1 MAKANSLIKVSMKL
15 SSLTKFEKALWL
27 VSMLVITVSF
37 FFGIEKN
44 PLTLVASLIGV
55 TSLIFIAKGNVWGQI
70 LMIIFSAIYGYI
82 SYKTRYYG
90 EMITYVGMTGPMA
103 VMALITWLKNPFEG
117 EENQVAVA
125 EITPFKLIVTSI
137 LTIIVTTI
145 FYFILKYFN
154 TANLILS
161 TLSVLTSFFAA
172 SLTFL
177 RSPYYAL
184 GYAANDVVLIVLW
197 VLASMENPGYIPM
210 MMCFVVFLVNDIY
223 GFVSWRKM
231 AENQKKRI
239 REIIGE

>member
-1 MAKANSLIKVSMKL
+1 MKL

-27 VSMLVITVSF
+27 ISSFIITVSF
-37 FFGIEKN
+37 LFGTDKN
-44 PLTLVASLIGV
+44 PLTLIVSLIGV

-70 LMIIFSAIYGYI
+70 LMIIFSIIYGYI

-103 VMALITWLKNPFEG
+103 VMALVAWLKNPFEG

-125 EITPFKLIVTSI
+125 EIAPMKIAVVTALS
-137 LTIIVTTI
+137 IIVTVI

-154 TANLILS
+154 TANLVLS
-161 TLSVLTSFFAA
+161 TVSVLTSFFAA

-184 GYAANDVVLIVLW
+184 GYAANDVVLIILW

-210 MMCFVVFLVNDIY
+210 VMCFVVFFVNDVY
-223 GFVSWRKM
+223 GYISWKRM
-231 AENQKKRI
+231 AEMQKKRI
-239 REIIGE
+239 REIVEGK

>member
-1 MAKANSLIKVSMKL
+1 MK
-15 SSLTKFEKALWL
+15 LTKFEKTLWIS
-27 VSMLVITVSF
+27 SMLIITICF
-37 FFGIEKN
+37 FLGIEKN
-44 PLTLVASLIGV
+44 PLTLIASLIGV
-55 TSLIFIAKGNVWGQI
+55 TSLILIAKGNLWGQV
-70 LMIIFSAIYGYI
+70 LMIIFSLIYGYI

-90 EMITYVGMTGPMA
+90 EMITYVGMTAPMA
-103 VMALITWLKNPFEG
+103 VMALVTWLKNPFEG

-125 EITPFKLIVTSI
+125 EITPAKLIITSI

-145 FYFILKYFN
+145 FWFILKYFN
-154 TANLILS
+154 TANLVLS

-184 GYAANDVVLIVLW
+184 GYAANDVVLIILW
-197 VLASMENPGYIPM
+197 ILASMENAGYIPM

-223 GFVSWRKM
+223 GFVSWKRM

-239 REIIGE
+239 REIVGND

>member
-1 MAKANSLIKVSMKL
+1 MKL

-27 VSMLVITVSF
+27 ISSLIITVSF
-37 FFGIEKN
+37 LFGTDKN
-44 PLTLVASLIGV
+44 PLTLIVSIIGV

-70 LMIIFSAIYGYI
+70 LMIIFSIIYGYI

-103 VMALITWLKNPFEG
+103 VMALVAWLKNPFEG

-125 EITPFKLIVTSI
+125 EITPMKIAVVTALS
-137 LTIIVTTI
+137 IIVTVI

-154 TANLILS
+154 TANLVLS
-161 TLSVLTSFFAA
+161 TVSVLTSFFAA

-184 GYAANDVVLIVLW
+184 GYAANDVVLIILW
-197 VLASMENPGYIPM
+197 VLASVENPGYIPM
-210 MMCFVVFLVNDIY
+210 VMCFVVFFVNDVY
-223 GFVSWRKM
+223 GYISWKHM
-231 AENQKKRI
+231 AEMQKKRI
-239 REIIGE
+239 REIVEGK

>member
-1 MAKANSLIKVSMKL
+1 MKL

-27 VSMLVITVSF
+27 ISSLIITVSF
-37 FFGIEKN
+37 FFGADKN
-44 PLTLVASLIGV
+44 PLTLIVSLIGV

-70 LMIIFSAIYGYI
+70 LMIIFSIIYGYI

-103 VMALITWLKNPFEG
+103 VMALVAWLKNPFEG

-125 EITPFKLIVTSI
+125 EITPLKLTIVSALTVIVT
-137 LTIIVTTI
+137 VI

-154 TANLILS
+154 TANLVLS
-161 TLSVLTSFFAA
+161 TFSVLTSFFAA

-184 GYAANDVVLIVLW
+184 GYAANDVVLIILW
-197 VLASMENPGYIPM
+197 VLASVENPGYIPM
-210 MMCFVVFLVNDIY
+210 VMCFVVFFVNDVY
-223 GFVSWRKM
+223 GYISWKRM
-231 AENQKKRI
+231 AEMQKKRI
-239 REIIGE
+239 REIVEGK

>member
-1 MAKANSLIKVSMKL
+1 MKL

-27 VSMLVITVSF
+27 ISSLIITVSF
-37 FFGIEKN
+37 LFGTDKN
-44 PLTLVASLIGV
+44 PLTLIVSLIGV

-70 LMIIFSAIYGYI
+70 LMIIFSIIYGYI

-103 VMALITWLKNPFEG
+103 VMALVTWLKNPFEG

-125 EITPFKLIVTSI
+125 EITPLKLTIVSALTVIVT
-137 LTIIVTTI
+137 VI

-154 TANLILS
+154 TANLVLS
-161 TLSVLTSFFAA
+161 TFSVLTSFFAA

-184 GYAANDVVLIVLW
+184 GYAANDVVLIILW
-197 VLASMENPGYIPM
+197 VLASVENPGYIPM
-210 MMCFVVFLVNDIY
+210 VMCFVVFFVNDVY
-223 GFVSWRKM
+223 GYISWKRM
-231 AENQKKRI
+231 AEMQKKRI
-239 REIIGE
+239 REIVEGK

>member
-1 MAKANSLIKVSMKL
+1 MKL

-27 VSMLVITVSF
+27 ISSLIITVSF
-37 FFGIEKN
+37 LFGTDKN
-44 PLTLVASLIGV
+44 PLTLIVSLIGV

-70 LMIIFSAIYGYI
+70 LMIIFSIIYGYI

-103 VMALITWLKNPFEG
+103 VMALVAWLKNPFEG

-125 EITPFKLIVTSI
+125 EITPFKLIIVSI
-137 LTIIVTTI
+137 LTIIVTVI

-161 TLSVLTSFFAA
+161 TISVLTSFFAA

-184 GYAANDVVLIVLW
+184 GYAANDVVLIILW
-197 VLASMENPGYIPM
+197 VLASVENPGYIPM
-210 MMCFVVFLVNDIY
+210 VMCFVVFFVNDVY
-223 GFVSWRKM
+223 GYISWKRM
-231 AENQKKRI
+231 AEMQKKRI
-239 REIIGE
+239 REIVEGK

>member
-1 MAKANSLIKVSMKL
+1 MKL

-231 AENQKKRI
+231 AENQKIRI
-239 REIIGE
+239 REIIGNE

>member
-1 MAKANSLIKVSMKL
+1 MKL

-27 VSMLVITVSF
+27 VSSLIITVSF
-37 FFGIEKN
+37 LFGTDKN
-44 PLTLVASLIGV
+44 PLTLIVSLIGV

-70 LMIIFSAIYGYI
+70 LMIIFSIIYGYI

-103 VMALITWLKNPFEG
+103 VMALVAWLKNPFEG

-125 EITPFKLIVTSI
+125 EITPMKIAVVTALS
-137 LTIIVTTI
+137 IIVSVI

-154 TANLILS
+154 TANLVLS
-161 TLSVLTSFFAA
+161 TVSVLTSFFAA

-184 GYAANDVVLIVLW
+184 GYAANDVVLIILW

-210 MMCFVVFLVNDIY
+210 VMCFVVFFVNDVY
-223 GFVSWRKM
+223 GYISWKRM
-231 AENQKKRI
+231 AEMQKKRI
-239 REIIGE
+239 REIVEGK

>member
-1 MAKANSLIKVSMKL
+1 MKL

-27 VSMLVITVSF
+27 ISSLIITVSF
-37 FFGIEKN
+37 LFGTDKN
-44 PLTLVASLIGV
+44 PLTLIVSLIGV

-70 LMIIFSAIYGYI
+70 LMIIFSIIYGYI

-103 VMALITWLKNPFEG
+103 VMALVAWLKNPFEG

-125 EITPFKLIVTSI
+125 EITPMKIAVVTALS
-137 LTIIVTTI
+137 IIVTVI
-145 FYFILKYFN
+145 FYFILRYFN
-154 TANLILS
+154 TANLVLS
-161 TLSVLTSFFAA
+161 TVSVLTSFFAA

-184 GYAANDVVLIVLW
+184 GYAANDVVLIILW

-210 MMCFVVFLVNDIY
+210 VMCFVVFFVNDVY
-223 GFVSWRKM
+223 GYISWKRM
-231 AENQKKRI
+231 AEMQKKRI
-239 REIIGE
+239 REIVEGK

>member
-1 MAKANSLIKVSMKL
+1 MKL

-27 VSMLVITVSF
+27 ISSLIITVSF
-37 FFGIEKN
+37 LFGTDKN
-44 PLTLVASLIGV
+44 PLTLIVSLIGV

-70 LMIIFSAIYGYI
+70 LMIIFSIIYGYI

-103 VMALITWLKNPFEG
+103 VMALVAWLKNPFEG

-125 EITPFKLIVTSI
+125 EITPLKLTIVSVLTVIVT
-137 LTIIVTTI
+137 VI

-154 TANLILS
+154 TANLVLS
-161 TLSVLTSFFAA
+161 TVSVLTSFFAA

-184 GYAANDVVLIVLW
+184 GYAANDVVLIILW
-197 VLASMENPGYIPM
+197 VLASVENPGYIQM
-210 MMCFVVFLVNDIY
+210 VMCFVVFFVNDVY
-223 GFVSWRKM
+223 GYISWKRM
-231 AENQKKRI
+231 AEMQKKRI
-239 REIIGE
+239 REIVEGK

>member
-1 MAKANSLIKVSMKL
+1 MKL

-27 VSMLVITVSF
+27 ISSLIITVSF
-37 FFGIEKN
+37 LFGTDKN
-44 PLTLVASLIGV
+44 PLTLIVSLIGV

-70 LMIIFSAIYGYI
+70 LMIIFSIIYGYI

-103 VMALITWLKNPFEG
+103 VMALVAWLKNPFEG

-125 EITPFKLIVTSI
+125 EITPMKIAVVTALS
-137 LTIIVTTI
+137 IIVTVI

-154 TANLILS
+154 TANLVLS

-184 GYAANDVVLIVLW
+184 GYAANDVVLIILW
-197 VLASMENPGYIPM
+197 VLASVENPGYIPM
-210 MMCFVVFLVNDIY
+210 VMCFVVFFVNDVY
-223 GFVSWRKM
+223 GYVSWKRM
-231 AENQKKRI
+231 AEMQKKRI
-239 REIIGE
+239 REIVEGK

>member
-1 MAKANSLIKVSMKL
+1 MKL

-27 VSMLVITVSF
+27 ISSLIITVSF
-37 FFGIEKN
+37 LFGTDKN
-44 PLTLVASLIGV
+44 PLTLIVSLIGV

-70 LMIIFSAIYGYI
+70 LMIIFSIIYGYI

-103 VMALITWLKNPFEG
+103 LMALVAWLKNPFEG

-125 EITPFKLIVTSI
+125 EITPLKLTIVSALTVIVT
-137 LTIIVTTI
+137 VI

-154 TANLILS
+154 TANLVLS
-161 TLSVLTSFFAA
+161 TFSVLTSFFAA

-184 GYAANDVVLIVLW
+184 GYAANDVVLIILW
-197 VLASMENPGYIPM
+197 VLASVENPGYIPM
-210 MMCFVVFLVNDIY
+210 VMCFVVFFVNDVY
-223 GFVSWRKM
+223 GYVSWKRM
-231 AENQKKRI
+231 AEMQKKRI
-239 REIIGE
+239 REIVEGK

>member
-1 MAKANSLIKVSMKL
+1 MKL

-27 VSMLVITVSF
+27 ISSLIITVSF
-37 FFGIEKN
+37 LFGTDKN
-44 PLTLVASLIGV
+44 PLTLIVSLIGV

-70 LMIIFSAIYGYI
+70 LMIIFSIIYGYI

-103 VMALITWLKNPFEG
+103 VMALVAWLKNPFEG

-125 EITPFKLIVTSI
+125 EITPLKVAVVTALS
-137 LTIIVTTI
+137 IIVTVI

-154 TANLILS
+154 TANLVLS
-161 TLSVLTSFFAA
+161 TVSVLTSFFAA

-184 GYAANDVVLIVLW
+184 GYAANDVVLIILW
-197 VLASMENPGYIPM
+197 VLASVENPGYIPM
-210 MMCFVVFLVNDIY
+210 VMCFVVFFVNDVHGYI
-223 GFVSWRKM
+223 SWKRM
-231 AENQKKRI
+231 AEMQKKRI
-239 REIIGE
+239 REIVEGK

>member
-1 MAKANSLIKVSMKL
+1 MKL

-27 VSMLVITVSF
+27 ISSLIITVSF
-37 FFGIEKN
+37 LFGADKN
-44 PLTLVASLIGV
+44 PLTLIVSLIGV

-70 LMIIFSAIYGYI
+70 LMIIFSIIYGYI

-103 VMALITWLKNPFEG
+103 VMALVAWLKNPFEG

-125 EITPFKLIVTSI
+125 EITPLKLTIVSALTVIVT
-137 LTIIVTTI
+137 VI

-154 TANLILS
+154 TANLVLS
-161 TLSVLTSFFAA
+161 TFSVLTSFFAA

-184 GYAANDVVLIVLW
+184 GYAANDVVLIILW
-197 VLASMENPGYIPM
+197 VLASVENPGYIPM
-210 MMCFVVFLVNDIY
+210 VMCFVVFFVNDVY
-223 GFVSWRKM
+223 GYISWKRM
-231 AENQKKRI
+231 AEMQKKRI
-239 REIIGE
+239 REIVEGK